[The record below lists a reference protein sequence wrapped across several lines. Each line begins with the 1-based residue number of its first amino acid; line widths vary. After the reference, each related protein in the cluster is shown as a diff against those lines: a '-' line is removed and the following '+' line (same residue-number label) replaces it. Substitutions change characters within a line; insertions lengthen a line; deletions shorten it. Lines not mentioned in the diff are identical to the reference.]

1 MRIFLVDFFVDG
13 HHVEYATYLGRYFL
27 EKGHAVT
34 FWTWRPD
41 DRVQGLLD
49 IGMNVRYMADRQAAL
64 PSQTVSMIS
73 PFSRGLRSCLSAA
86 VKEQADVVHLLYLD
100 RAVPLPLW
108 RNFLWSEL
116 RAPVF
121 GTLFWPYHFLAHS
134 QLSPL
139 EKLYHKAVRTTIK
152 NLLVKGKLAALF
164 VHTERIKTMVLR
176 SLRLESLVDR
186 CVVVP
191 DPVPDPIDVSGHAAS
206 QQDCRA
212 RLGLPQ
218 ERLILL
224 FFGNMLGSKGPD
236 VLLQAVNLLP
246 PEVVVV
252 FAGDPRGN
260 KSLLDARR
268 HFGRHSIDGRVRLDL
283 GRVPDDLVPVYFQA
297 ANAIVLPYRR
307 SYIGTSGVLQHAA
320 WAKKPVIAADVGEIG
335 DLVRRHGLGLLAE
348 PEDAQQLADAIK
360 QYLKEREVID
370 AIVAERAPLYSS
382 QNHWRH
388 TGAGVLKTY
397 QAMPVSMAKG

>member
-1 MRIFLVDFFVDG
+1 MKIFLVDFLVSG
-13 HHVEYATYLGRYFL
+13 HHVENAAYLSRYFL
-27 EKGHAVT
+27 EHGHEVA

-41 DRVQGLLD
+41 ERVQPLLD
-49 IGMNVRYMADRQAAL
+49 LGVDVRYMADRQAAL
-64 PSQTVSMIS
+64 PSQTVCMILR
-73 PFSRGLRSCLSAA
+73 FSRGLRSCLAAA

-108 RNFLWSEL
+108 WNSLWSDFQ
-116 RAPVF
+116 APVF
-121 GTLFWPYHFLAHS
+121 GTLYWPYHFLANP

-152 NLLVKGKLAALF
+152 NLLVKGQLAALF
-164 VHTERIKTMVLR
+164 VHTERIKAMVLR
-176 SLRLESLVDR
+176 ALRLESLGDL

-191 DPVPDPIDVSGHAAS
+191 DPIPDPIDVSGHEAS

-218 ERLILL
+218 ERIILL
-224 FFGNMLGSKGPD
+224 FFGDMRGSKGPD
-236 VLLQAVNLLP
+236 ILLRAVNLLP
-246 PEVVVV
+246 PEVMVV
-252 FAGDPRGN
+252 FAGDPKGN
-260 KSLLDARR
+260 KSLLDAKRYIR
-268 HFGRHSIDGRVRLDL
+268 AHDVDARVRLDL

-297 ANAIVLPYRR
+297 ADAIILPYLR

-360 QYLKEREVID
+360 QYLKDREVID
-370 AIVAERAPLYSS
+370 AFVAERAPLYSA
-382 QNHWRH
+382 QNHWRQ
-388 TGAGVLKTY
+388 TAAGVLKTY
-397 QAMPVSMAKG
+397 HSMPVSKPKG